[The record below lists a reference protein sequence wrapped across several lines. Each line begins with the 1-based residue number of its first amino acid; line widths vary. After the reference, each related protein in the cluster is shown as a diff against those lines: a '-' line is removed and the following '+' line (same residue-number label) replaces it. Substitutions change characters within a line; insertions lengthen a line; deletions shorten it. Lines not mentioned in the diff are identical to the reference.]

1 MNIFKEQ
8 IFQVRK
14 TIRLRNQIVDFSQPL
29 VMGILNVTPDSF
41 YDGGKYPDEKSIL
54 TRTQHMLEQGANII
68 DIGGYSSRPKAKDI
82 SLEVELAR
90 VIPTIN
96 LIIKEFSNIFI
107 SIDTFRAEV
116 AKAAVH
122 SGACLIN
129 DISGGELDPTM
140 FDTLT
145 TLKVPYV
152 LMHMRGNPQTMQSLA
167 DYDNILLDIL
177 SYFEKKV
184 YKLRELGQAD
194 LILDPGFGFAKSIDQ
209 NFYLLN
215 HLEYF
220 RLLNIPLMVGISRKS
235 MVYKTLEI
243 QKEEALNGTTV
254 LNTIAL
260 LRHASILRVHD
271 VKEAVETIRLANSL
285 AVEIT

>member
-41 YDGGKYPDEKSIL
+41 YDGGKYSDEKSIL

-68 DIGGYSSRPKAKDI
+68 DIGGYSSRPKAEEI
-82 SLEVELAR
+82 SLAVELAR
-90 VIPTIN
+90 VIPAIN
-96 LIIKEFSNIFI
+96 LIIKEFPNTFI

-116 AKAAVH
+116 AKAAVD

-129 DISGGELDPTM
+129 DISGGELDPAM
-140 FDTLT
+140 FDALA

-152 LMHMRGNPQTMQSLA
+152 LMHMRGDPQTMQSLT

-271 VKEAVETIRLANSL
+271 VKEAVEAIRLANSL